1 MVDTTQVLLIA
12 SITVMTVILT
22 IIGIQL
28 IFVLRD
34 FRSLLTKVNNIVD
47 ELEKVGMNVG
57 SGFSE
62 VMGFVSSFKKLFFIV
77 DLLAKKKKGKK
88 NG

>member
-62 VMGFVSSFKKLFFIV
+62 VMGFFSSFKKLFFIV